1 MSAQIARDQHF
12 PASCKRCGGVL
23 YDVVD
28 FCPYCGT
35 SRPLDTVALGTL
47 PKATLSALGPTAAA
61 PPVAAAAGLSPAD
74 ESASDPASAF
84 PDEDSPPARQTPFWE
99 PRRWFSKGF
108 LLVWFVIPIG
118 YAAYQLLGEGSKPA
132 APVSEPSVHE
142 TGGSISQPEQQA
154 NVTPPAANTAPAIHE
169 TPQFA
174 DLNES
179 LQAARAS
186 LAENNLSGAAAADNA
201 ALSRDPNNEDAR
213 SIQRDLQAREQ
224 RRDNALQIADRC
236 AGEGTWSCTQTE
248 ASEAL
253 AIDSSSKHAQSLME
267 RSILA
272 KGWTPLSS
280 PNAPKDAAK
289 APANANSTDVAGAN
303 ANANMSATNHAATAS
318 ASVPASNGNSAD
330 AQEQAIVQYGWK
342 HAAPTGAAH

>member
-61 PPVAAAAGLSPAD
+61 PPVAATAGLSSD
-74 ESASDPASAF
+74 EAAANHASAYS
-84 PDEDSPPARQTPFWE
+84 DEDSPPTGQAPFWH

-108 LLVWFVIPIG
+108 LLVWFIIPIG
-118 YAAYQLLGEGSKPA
+118 YAAYELLGEGRKPA
-132 APVSEPSVHE
+132 APISEQSVHE
-142 TGGSISQPEQQA
+142 TGGTISAPQQEQA
-154 NVTPPAANTAPAIHE
+154 NLSPQAADTAPAIHE
-169 TPQFA
+169 TPQFN

-186 LAENNLSGAAAADNA
+186 LAENNLAGAAAADNA
-201 ALSRDPNNEDAR
+201 ALARDANNEDAR
-213 SIQRDLQAREQ
+213 AIQRDLEAREQ
-224 RRDNALQIADRC
+224 RRDRALQIADRC
-236 AGEGTWSCTQTE
+236 AGEGTWSCAQLE

-253 AIDSSSKHAQSLME
+253 AIDSSSQHAQSLME

-280 PNAPKDAAK
+280 ANAPANAAK
-289 APANANSTDVAGAN
+289 APADANPANLAGAN
-303 ANANMSATNHAATAS
+303 ANATQQAGAAM
-318 ASVPASNGNSAD
+318 PASGANGANGANSAD
-330 AQEQAIVQYGWK
+330 AQERAIVQYGWR